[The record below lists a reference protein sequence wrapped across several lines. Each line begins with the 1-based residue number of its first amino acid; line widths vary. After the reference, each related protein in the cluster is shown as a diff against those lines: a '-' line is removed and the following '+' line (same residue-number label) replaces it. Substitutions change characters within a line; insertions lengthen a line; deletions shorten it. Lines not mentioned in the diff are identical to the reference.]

1 MNKSATT
8 VPGALLVGGVLTLLV
23 AMNPVSTDSLAPGVP
38 ALRDYF
44 GVSTSN
50 ANLVFS
56 LYVFAFG
63 AMQLVYGPI
72 ADRFG
77 RRPVLLA
84 ALVLYC
90 VATLLAAT
98 AQTFEALLVARA
110 LQGASASAAPAL
122 ARAVIRD
129 LYGVEG
135 SRRVMS
141 YVMSAFGIVAI
152 IAPVIG
158 GVLVAWQGWQASF
171 YFCLIYGVFTISAV
185 FILLK
190 ESRPE
195 DAPAKLSLSTTFS
208 VYASLTPTPAFA
220 LNCVTNML
228 MYAAMFVWLSGS
240 MLVIVDGYGIPA
252 EIGGLFLAFGS
263 AGFMLGAGL
272 AGRLGARFSA
282 PVLIIAG
289 SLIAIAA
296 TSALLLLALLGIR
309 DGLAVALPALVW
321 MFGHGLHYPQSMA
334 AAVAPFPRTAGAA
347 SSLIGFYQTCAG
359 AVAAFIMGAIHDG
372 TAIPL
377 GGLMLALS
385 ILALL
390 AYAPFYRRVLRRQ
403 SDS

>member
-1 MNKSATT
+1 MNRPEAAVPSA
-8 VPGALLVGGVLTLLV
+8 LVIGGVLTLLV
-23 AMNPVSTDSLAPGVP
+23 AMNPVSTDTLAPGVP
-38 ALRDYF
+38 ALRDFF

-63 AMQLVYGPI
+63 SMQLVYGPI

-77 RRPVLLA
+77 RRPVLLI
-84 ALVLYC
+84 ALILYC
-90 VATLLAAT
+90 LATLLAAT
-98 AQTFEALLVARA
+98 APTFEALLVARA

-152 IAPVIG
+152 IAPAIG

-171 YFCLIYGVFTISAV
+171 YFCLVYGIFTVTAV

-195 DAPAKLSLSTTFS
+195 DAPAKLSLRTTFA
-208 VYASLTPTPAFA
+208 VYARLTPDPAFA
-220 LNCVTNML
+220 LNCVSNML

-252 EIGGLFLAFGS
+252 EIGGLFFAFGS
-263 AGFMLGAGL
+263 AGFMLGAG
-272 AGRLGARFSA
+272 AGGRLGARFSA
-282 PVLIIAG
+282 PSLIMTG
-289 SLIAIAA
+289 NLIAIAA
-296 TSALLLLALLGIR
+296 SLILLILALSGIR
-309 DGLAVALPALVW
+309 TGVAVALPALIW

-372 TAIPL
+372 TAAPL
-377 GGLMLALS
+377 GGLMLVLS
-385 ILALL
+385 ILALI
-390 AYAPFYRRVLRRQ
+390 AYAPFYRRVRR
-403 SDS
+403 SKADA

>member
-1 MNKSATT
+1 MTKQASG
-8 VPGALLVGGVLTLLV
+8 VPSALLIGGVLTLLV
-23 AMNPVSTDSLAPGVP
+23 SMNPVSTDSLAPGVP

-56 LYVFAFG
+56 VYVFAFG
-63 AMQLVYGPI
+63 FMQLVYGPI

-77 RRPVLLA
+77 RRPVLLIA
-84 ALVLYC
+84 IGLYC
-90 VATLLAAT
+90 VATLMAAV
-98 AQTFEALLVARA
+98 APTFETLLIARA

-141 YVMSAFGIVAI
+141 YVMSAFGIMAI
-152 IAPVIG
+152 TAPAIG

-171 YFCLIYGVFTISAV
+171 YFCLVYGIFTMSAV

-190 ESRPE
+190 ESRPD
-195 DAPAKLSLSTTFS
+195 DAPTTLSLSTTFA
-208 VYASLTPTPAFA
+208 VYVRLTPTPIFA
-220 LNCVTNML
+220 LNCVSNML

-240 MLVIVDGYGIPA
+240 MLVIIDGYGVAPELA
-252 EIGGLFLAFGS
+252 GLFFALGS
-263 AGFMLGAGL
+263 AGFMLGAGV
-272 AGRLGARFSA
+272 AGRLGARLSA
-282 PVLIIAG
+282 P
-289 SLIAIAA
+289 SLIMLGSFTGIVAAAII
-296 TSALLLLALLGIR
+296 LILALFETR
-309 DGLAVALPALVW
+309 SGLAVALPAFIW

-334 AAVAPFPRTAGAA
+334 AAVAPFPQTAGAA

-359 AVAAFIMGAIHDG
+359 AIAAFIMGSIHDG
-372 TAIPL
+372 SAVPL
-377 GGLMLALS
+377 GGLMLGLS

-390 AYAPFYRRVLRRQ
+390 AYAPFYRRVLRQ
-403 SDS
+403 Q

>member
-1 MNKSATT
+1 LTKQASG
-8 VPGALLVGGVLTLLV
+8 VPSALLIGGVLTLLV
-23 AMNPVSTDSLAPGVP
+23 SMNPVSTDSLAPGVP

-56 LYVFAFG
+56 VYVFAFG
-63 AMQLVYGPI
+63 FMQLVYGPI

-77 RRPVLLA
+77 RRPVLLVA
-84 ALVLYC
+84 IGLYC
-90 VATLLAAT
+90 VATLMAAV
-98 AQTFEALLVARA
+98 APTFETLLIARA

-141 YVMSAFGIVAI
+141 YVMSAFGIMAI
-152 IAPVIG
+152 TAPAIG

-171 YFCLIYGVFTISAV
+171 YFCLVYGIFTMSAV

-190 ESRPE
+190 ESRPD
-195 DAPAKLSLSTTFS
+195 DAPTTLSLSTTFA
-208 VYASLTPTPAFA
+208 VYVRLTPTPIFA
-220 LNCVTNML
+220 LNCVSNML

-240 MLVIVDGYGIPA
+240 MLVIIDGYGVAPELA
-252 EIGGLFLAFGS
+252 GLFFALGS
-263 AGFMLGAGL
+263 AGFMLGAGV
-272 AGRLGARFSA
+272 AGRLGARLSA
-282 PVLIIAG
+282 P
-289 SLIAIAA
+289 SLIMLGSFTGIVAAAII
-296 TSALLLLALLGIR
+296 LILALFETR
-309 DGLAVALPALVW
+309 SGLAVALPAFIW

-334 AAVAPFPRTAGAA
+334 AAVAPFPQTAGAA

-359 AVAAFIMGAIHDG
+359 AIAAFIMGSIHDG
-372 TAIPL
+372 SAVPL
-377 GGLMLALS
+377 GGLMLGLS

-390 AYAPFYRRVLRRQ
+390 AYAPFYRRVLRQ
-403 SDS
+403 Q

>member
-1 MNKSATT
+1 MTKQASS
-8 VPGALLVGGVLTLLV
+8 VPSALLIGGVLTLLV
-23 AMNPVSTDSLAPGVP
+23 SMNPVSTDSLAPGVP

-56 LYVFAFG
+56 VYVFAFG
-63 AMQLVYGPI
+63 FMQLVYGPI

-77 RRPVLLA
+77 RRPVLLVA
-84 ALVLYC
+84 IGLYC
-90 VATLLAAT
+90 VATLMAAV
-98 AQTFEALLVARA
+98 APTFETLLIARA

-141 YVMSAFGIVAI
+141 YVMSAFGIMAI
-152 IAPVIG
+152 TAPAIG

-171 YFCLIYGVFTISAV
+171 YFCLVYGIFTMSAV

-190 ESRPE
+190 ESRPD
-195 DAPAKLSLSTTFS
+195 DAPTTLSLSTTFA
-208 VYASLTPTPAFA
+208 VYVRLTPTPIFA
-220 LNCVTNML
+220 LNCVSNML

-240 MLVIVDGYGIPA
+240 MLVIIDGYGVAPELA
-252 EIGGLFLAFGS
+252 GLFFALGS
-263 AGFMLGAGL
+263 AGFMLGAGV
-272 AGRLGARFSA
+272 AGRLGARLSA
-282 PVLIIAG
+282 P
-289 SLIAIAA
+289 SLIMLGSFTGIVAAAII
-296 TSALLLLALLGIR
+296 LILALFETR
-309 DGLAVALPALVW
+309 SGLAVALPAFIW

-334 AAVAPFPRTAGAA
+334 AAVAPFPQTAGAA

-359 AVAAFIMGAIHDG
+359 AIAAFIMGSIHDG
-372 TAIPL
+372 SAVPL
-377 GGLMLALS
+377 GGLMLGLS

-390 AYAPFYRRVLRRQ
+390 AYAPFYRRVLRQ
-403 SDS
+403 Q